1 MLLTTAFIYVVA
13 SKFPRNSLVEITG
26 ITIVNKETYNEAL
39 RRLRDAIRRKRSDK
53 WRTNSRLLLY
63 DNAPAHRSL
72 LVKDFLAKNTVI
84 TLEHS
89 SYSSDLVQLIST
101 FPSTEIRIE
110 GTALL

>member
-1 MLLTTAFIYVVA
+1 
-13 SKFPRNSLVEITG
+13 
-26 ITIVNKETYNEAL
+26 VNKETYNDTL

-53 WRTNSRLLLY
+53 WRTNSRFLLHG
-63 DNAPAHRSL
+63 NAPAHRSV
-72 LVKDFLAKNTVI
+72 LVKDFLAKNKVT

-89 SYSSDLVQLIST
+89 PHSPGLVQMILT